1 MGVSFISCRH
11 GGSLEVVEACQGG
24 TQMSLLL
31 VAMLLTTQTLAADP
45 LLRLEDDWAV
55 GLTRRDAALFQRLL
69 ADGFVYTEND
79 RTMSRHDVLR
89 DIVAGCGTVTQGH
102 HQGMQIPC
110 LCHAARRSG
119 RVVGRGPRA
128 R

>member
-79 RTMSRHDVLR
+79 RTMSRDDVLR
-89 DIVAGCGTVTQGH
+89 DIAAGSDTATTAHKEGTK
-102 HQGMQIPC
+102 IPC
-110 LCHAARRSG
+110 LRTTASLPARLVR
-119 RVVGRGPRA
+119 RRH
-128 R
+128 